1 VTRYL
6 LLRILEIIP
15 TTAGVLLLT
24 FTLFHVVPGSP
35 AEVVLG
41 KNATAESL
49 ALFDTKYGYDKPLL
63 AGNWAASRALARGA
77 VIAPNGTVPLSFP
90 PGAGVWR
97 LTGRSSEKWAVF
109 VRVVLRHSLSGERE
123 TRRVDAAAGRTC
135 GPDWSTC
142 ITIPEGA
149 VAEAITVEGA
159 AGAAVRIARRTAHLF
174 DSQLVHFLGG
184 LLRGDLGESSD
195 LGRPVGAVLREG
207 VGASLA
213 LTVPILIGGTVL
225 AILFGLWCALCRG
238 GTADRSVLAVST
250 LLMSVNYVIWVLA
263 GQFVLAY
270 KLRLF
275 PIWGFEHWT
284 YLALPVVIGIASG
297 LGRDIRFCR
306 AAILDEVDKPYVRT
320 ALAKGLSM
328 QRVMFRHVLRNSL
341 IPIITYVSLS
351 VPFLFT
357 GSLLL
362 ESFFGIPGL
371 GNVSLN
377 AVHSKDMSVV
387 RAVVLIGALL
397 YQGVNLLA
405 DLSYAW
411 LDPRVR
417 LR

>member
-49 ALFDTKYGYDKPLL
+49 AIFDTKYGYDKPLL

-77 VIAPNGTVPLSFP
+77 VIAPDGAVPLAFP

-97 LTGRSSEKWAVF
+97 LTGRSSEKGSVF
-109 VRVVLRHSLSGERE
+109 VSVVLRHSISGERE

-135 GPDWSTC
+135 GPDWSAC

-213 LTVPILIGGTVL
+213 LTVPILVGGTVL
-225 AILFGLWCALCRG
+225 AVLFGLWCALCRG

-306 AAILDEVDKPYVRT
+306 AAILDEVDYVRT

-387 RAVVLIGALL
+387 RAVVVIGALL

>member
-1 VTRYL
+1 VKRYIIRRL
-6 LLRILEIIP
+6 LEVIP

-24 FTLFHVVPGSP
+24 FALFHVVGGSP

-41 KNATAESL
+41 KNATPEAL
-49 ALFDTKYGYDKPLL
+49 ALFDAKYGYDTPLL
-63 AGNWAASRALARGA
+63 AGNWSASRVLAPGATVAPDGAL
-77 VIAPNGTVPLSFP
+77 PLAFP

-97 LTGRSSEKWAVF
+97 LTGSASERWDVTVHV
-109 VRVVLRHSLSGERE
+109 VRRHSATGARE
-123 TRRVDAAAGRTC
+123 TAQVAATGGY
-135 GPDWSTC
+135 GPAWEARL
-142 ITIPEGA
+142 TIPAGA

-159 AGAAVRIARRTAHLF
+159 AGASVRLARRTAHVF
-174 DSQLVHFLGG
+174 DSQLVHFLAG
-184 LLRGDLGESSD
+184 LIRGDLGESSD
-195 LGRPVGAVLREG
+195 LGRPVGAVLRDG
-207 VGASLA
+207 VGPSLA
-213 LTVPILIGGTVL
+213 LTVPILVGGALL
-225 AILFGLWCALCRG
+225 AILFGLWCAFVRG
-238 GTADRSVLAVST
+238 GAADRSVLAVST

-284 YLALPVVIGIASG
+284 YLALPVLIGIASG

-306 AAILDEVDKPYVRT
+306 TAILDEVDKPYVRT
-320 ALAKGLSM
+320 AIAKGLTT

-341 IPIITYVSLS
+341 IPIVTYMSLS

-371 GNVSLN
+371 GSASLN
-377 AVHSKDMSVV
+377 AVHSSDMAVV
-387 RAVVLIGALL
+387 RAVVVIGALL
-397 YQGVNLLA
+397 YQGVNVLA

>member
-1 VTRYL
+1 VTRYIL
-6 LLRILEIIP
+6 RRILEVIP
-15 TTAGVLLLT
+15 TTAGVLLLM
-24 FTLFHVVPGSP
+24 FVLFHVVPGSP

-41 KNATAESL
+41 KNATAEAL
-49 ALFDTKYGYDKPLL
+49 ALFDAKYGYDKPLL
-63 AGNWAASRALARGA
+63 AGRWAASRALGPGA
-77 VIAPNGTVPLSFP
+77 AIAPDGTVPLAFP
-90 PGAGVWR
+90 PGAGIWR
-97 LTGRSSEKWAVF
+97 LTGRSSEAWAVS
-109 VRVVLRHSLSGERE
+109 VHVVLRHSASGGRE
-123 TRRVDAAAGRTC
+123 TRRVDAAPGGTG
-135 GPDWSTC
+135 GPDWSAR

-149 VAEAITVEGA
+149 VAEAMTTAGA
-159 AGAAVRIARRTAHLF
+159 AGAAVRIERRTADLF
-174 DSQLVHFLGG
+174 DSQLVHFLSG

-207 VGASLA
+207 VGPSLA
-213 LTVPILIGGTVL
+213 LTVPILAGGTVL
-225 AILFGLWCALCRG
+225 AIMFGLWCALCRG
-238 GTADRSVLAVST
+238 GAADRSVLVVST
-250 LLMSVNYVIWVLA
+250 LLMSINYVIWVLA

-306 AAILDEVDKPYVRT
+306 AAILDEVDKLYVRT
-320 ALAKGLSM
+320 ALAKGLSP

-387 RAVVLIGALL
+387 RAVVVIGALL